1 MVLGKCMK
9 YIFVDEKL
17 RKDLIEYFKQEPNSL
32 FKLFLYKNFIDVVST
47 IDDKLEFIEYRTL
60 INSVQ
65 EKMIPIFIRELYPYF
80 ISVTDHM
87 QINEL
92 GNMLPSLNDIPN
104 STHFE
109 LFRPQDKNV
118 CSLVFSLLRDIVT
131 FKYNITISEFDL

>member
-17 RKDLIEYFKQEPNSL
+17 RKNLIEYLKQEPNSL
-32 FKLFLYKNFIDVVST
+32 FKLFLYKNFIDAVST

-92 GNMLPSLNDIPN
+92 GHMLPRLNDIP
-104 STHFE
+104 T
-109 LFRPQDKNV
+109 
-118 CSLVFSLLRDIVT
+118 
-131 FKYNITISEFDL
+131 